1 MGDILSIALTGI
13 LCIIG
18 FLWLK
23 TTILIVRQKKAAII
37 EVFGKFWTVK
47 NSGLNF
53 ILPWP
58 LASVANI
65 VDLEIKQLEPLIS
78 VKSKD
83 NAFLKIPVKVQYQ
96 VIPEK
101 IREANYELSNP
112 EKQIIAYVTNTV
124 FNKAT
129 SCSMDELFSIKA
141 DFNKE
146 VKDQL
151 NEKFIPYGFKIVD
164 LLIDA
169 AIPSEELAISFNN
182 VLVAK
187 RKKDASQNEA
197 EALKIQLVGEA
208 EAEKAALILKSE
220 AFTEYRSKIAEG
232 NREAMAI
239 MLGIGKNSKKVS
251 KVVENGVETEKIE
264 NVFEII
270 PEKDRISTVLNERD
284 ILKFFENLDL
294 REAIRTVGKNEGNV
308 IITSGSTGG
317 GNTSMEEML
326 ALTKTLNRNQQNKIL
341 DIANVLN
348 EEMEVISKRNE
359 MSDIEKDKIFEIIK
373 KLNKKIRALEEG
385 NKSDS

>member
-1 MGDILSIALTGI
+1 MNEILSMAIIGL

-18 FLWLK
+18 FLWFK
-23 TTILIVRQKKAAII
+23 TTILIVRQQKAAVI

-58 LASVANI
+58 LSTVANI

-83 NAFLKIPVKVQYQ
+83 NAFLTIPVKVQYQ

-239 MLGIGKNSKKVS
+239 MLGLGKNTKKVS
-251 KVVENGVETEKIE
+251 KVIEDGVEVEKIE
-264 NVFEII
+264 NVFETIS
-270 PEKDRISTVLNERD
+270 EKDRIPTVLNERD
-284 ILKFFENLDL
+284 ILRFFENLDL

-317 GNTSMEEML
+317 NSAVSMEEML

-348 EEMEVISKRNE
+348 EEMEAISKRNE

-385 NKSDS
+385 NK